1 MRFSDMDLKSI
12 RVFRSVVEN
21 HGFAGAQ
28 IALNVSQPSVSAHIK
43 ALEERLGFTLC
54 QRGKAGFQ
62 LTEKGERVYEN
73 IKTLLHA
80 VEHCETAIGELRHR
94 LTGVLRL
101 GLAANT
107 ITDRNFSIRE
117 AMEKFNRRNHDVSPN
132 ILIGTPDL
140 LEKELLNG
148 SLHLA
153 VGNFTS
159 SFDALHYRKLYD
171 EKNTVYCSAHS
182 PLFTVDEAEISPQK
196 IQNANFVT
204 RAYMNQIELSH
215 LPGMRPCA
223 VVSNMEAQ
231 AILILSGNYIGYLA
245 DHYAVPWV
253 EKGELRPLSHTGL
266 DRSIP
271 FQLVTRK
278 GMLRSQ
284 VVEVFIEDL
293 CAVMDV

>member
-12 RVFRSVVEN
+12 RVFRAVVDN

-28 IALNVSQPSVSAHIK
+28 IALNISQPAVSAHIK

-54 QRGKAGFQ
+54 QRGKSGFQ
-62 LTEKGERVYEN
+62 LTEKGERVYDS

-80 VEHCETAIGELRHR
+80 VEHCETAIGELRHH

-117 AMEKFNRRNHDVSPN
+117 AMERFNLRDHDVSPN

-159 SFDALHYRKLYD
+159 NFDVLRYRKLYD
-171 EKNTVYCSAHS
+171 EKNTIYCSAHS
-182 PLFTVDEAEISPQK
+182 PLFTIDDAEISPTK
-196 IQNANFVT
+196 VRNGNFVT
-204 RAYMNQIELSH
+204 RAYLNQIELSH
-215 LPGMRPCA
+215 LPGTRPCA

-245 DHYAVPWV
+245 DHYAAGWV
-253 EKGELRPLSHTGL
+253 ETGELRPLSHPEL
-266 DRSIP
+266 DRLIP
-271 FQLVTRK
+271 FHLVTRK
-278 GMLRSQ
+278 GMPPSQ
-284 VVEVFIEDL
+284 VVEVFIADL
-293 CAVMDV
+293 CAAMRV